1 MLMSAAQ
8 AYAEKNKYIQSL
20 EDVSKKIRKNFNEMD
35 IENVTL
41 YDDMDAVV
49 IEMEGKIAAAIEDIR
64 AISFES

>member
-64 AISFES
+64 AITFES